1 MEENQKVQAVQKVLD
16 DLKEKLLD
24 LLYNGEYKIKRIN
37 RSFTDSHVN
46 WAEIEFGKHSILLN
60 EPPGMEKNGYVELRM
75 DIKEIPINK
84 ALLEAYDRMSIDRDI
99 SYYQRKVEEL
109 LARKKELVGDKKE
122 KNNETDK

>member
-84 ALLEAYDRMSIDRDI
+84 ALLEEYDKLSIDREL
-99 SYYQRKVEEL
+99 SYYQKKVEEL
-109 LARKKELVGDKKE
+109 QARKKELVGDKE
-122 KNNETDK
+122 EQNNETGK

>member
-1 MEENQKVQAVQKVLD
+1 MEENQKVQAVQEVLD

-60 EPPGMEKNGYVELRM
+60 EPPGMEKNGYVELRI

-84 ALLEAYDRMSIDRDI
+84 ALLEEYDKLSIDREL
-99 SYYQRKVEEL
+99 SYYQKKVEEL
-109 LARKKELVGDKKE
+109 LARKKELVGDKE
-122 KNNETDK
+122 EQNNETGK

>member
-1 MEENQKVQAVQKVLD
+1 MEENQKVQAVQEVLD

-46 WAEIEFGKHSILLN
+46 WAEIEFGKYSILLN
-60 EPPGMEKNGYVELRM
+60 EPPGMEKSGYVELRM

-84 ALLEAYDRMSIDRDI
+84 ALLEEYDKLSIDREL
-99 SYYQRKVEEL
+99 SYYQKKVEEL
-109 LARKKELVGDKKE
+109 QARKKELVGDKE
-122 KNNETDK
+122 EQNNETGK

>member
-1 MEENQKVQAVQKVLD
+1 MEENQKVQAVQEVLD

-84 ALLEAYDRMSIDRDI
+84 ALLEEYDKLSIDREL
-99 SYYQRKVEEL
+99 SYYQKKVEEL
-109 LARKKELVGDKKE
+109 LARKKELVGDKE
-122 KNNETDK
+122 EQNNETGK

>member
-1 MEENQKVQAVQKVLD
+1 MEENQKVQAVQEVLD

-84 ALLEAYDRMSIDRDI
+84 ALLEEYDKLSIDREL
-99 SYYQRKVEEL
+99 SYYQKKVEEL
-109 LARKKELVGDKKE
+109 QARKKELVGDKE
-122 KNNETDK
+122 EQNNETGK

>member
-1 MEENQKVQAVQKVLD
+1 MEENQKVQTVQEVLD

-24 LLYNGEYKIKRIN
+24 LFYNGEYKIKRIN

-60 EPPGMEKNGYVELRM
+60 EPPGMEKSGYVELRM

-84 ALLEAYDRMSIDRDI
+84 ALLEEYDKLSIDREL
-99 SYYQRKVEEL
+99 SYYQKKVEEL
-109 LARKKELVGDKKE
+109 LARKKELVGDKE
-122 KNNETDK
+122 EQNNETGK